1 VIRVKQFDHVNL
13 NVRDVERSVR
23 FYREVLGLPVVRRDV
38 DAAGAVTFVSV
49 KPGPQIIDFRPQP
62 DYQPPA
68 EPDPRRQGYNHLA
81 LVIEPFD
88 PAELIAYLRARGVE
102 IQRGPVD
109 NGGAYGTGTAIYFY
123 DPDRYV
129 VELKQYPAGA
139 EELAPLPLDG

>member
-1 VIRVKQFDHVNL
+1 MIRVRQLDHVNL

-23 FYREVLGLPVVRRDV
+23 FYGQVLGLPVVRRDV
-38 DAAGAVTFVSV
+38 DAAGKVTFVSI
-49 KPGPQIIDFRPQP
+49 KAGPQIIDLRPRP

-68 EPDPRRQGYNHLA
+68 EPDPRLQGYNHLA
-81 LVIEPFD
+81 LVID
-88 PAELIAYLRARGVE
+88 PIDPGELIAYLRGRGVE

-123 DPDRYV
+123 DPDRYI

-139 EELAPLPLDG
+139 RELEPLPPP